1 MASKYVPPK
10 QSGWGQAFDCIFVLA
25 LVYVCLL
32 LPLLLGG
39 GASTYKVPDA
49 KENPTWASL
58 EQNPTMVEQWK
69 KLDMD
74 AKEAG
79 ELINTRF
86 DYSFSW
92 ISLIVTAAVII
103 GYFVMLVVMSSKEYK
118 DVINEAFGD
127 RR

>member
-1 MASKYVPPK
+1 MASKYVPPR
-10 QSGWGQAFDCIFVLA
+10 QGAWGQAFDCIFVLA

-49 KENPTWASL
+49 KDNPTWESL
-58 EQNPTMVEQWK
+58 DQNPTMVEQWK

-86 DYSFSW
+86 DYSFNW
-92 ISLIVTAAVII
+92 ISLLVTAAVII
-103 GYFVMLVVMSSKEYK
+103 GYFVMLVAMSRKEYK

-127 RR
+127 QR